1 MKQHDHDQAEDLNKI
16 ASKTGDYVLTE
27 LVQGTALII
36 GSLMGANPLQSA
48 KLGQLLYKNLGLIL
62 GITVT
67 PFLIIALLVMSIQN
81 QERGNVN
88 LGSEAT
94 NLDGIDAVVL
104 NVPYFNQ
111 WLDPGGSVSPV
122 FPKRRIRGS
131 DWDLGQVL
139 CGAASVTMVAGYF
152 GKLPYD
158 VNNEN
163 DLKKFSYTDQGL
175 NLPSKCSSREIGGAF
190 GMTAYDSSC
199 NMSSHGGMVSYLN
212 RMGLRANNIG
222 VISFEKVKNSID
234 AGNPLIVSMS
244 APVGHIAVIKGY
256 TADGRL
262 VMNDPYKDVQ
272 NGTKGYSFNG
282 KNALYQVNTGWTVN
296 YTMEISQKL

>member
-1 MKQHDHDQAEDLNKI
+1 MRQHDQDQAEDLNKI
-16 ASKTGDYVLTE
+16 ASKTGDYVLTG

-48 KLGQLLYKNLGLIL
+48 KLGQLLYKNLGLII

-67 PFLIIALLVMSIQN
+67 PFLIVALMVMSIQN
-81 QERGNVN
+81 QERGIVN

-111 WLDPGGSVSPV
+111 WLDPDGSVSPV

-152 GKLPYD
+152 GKLPYE

-175 NLPSKCSSREIGGAF
+175 NLPSKCASREIGGAI

-199 NMSSHGGMVSYLN
+199 NMSGYGGMVSYLN
-212 RMGLRANNIG
+212 RMNLRANNIG
-222 VISFEKVKNSID
+222 VITFEKVKRSID

-272 NGTKGYSFNG
+272 SGTTGYSYNG

-296 YTMEISQKL
+296 YIMEISQ

>member
-1 MKQHDHDQAEDLNKI
+1 MRQHDQDQAEDLNKI
-16 ASKTGDYVLTE
+16 ASKTGDYVLTG
-27 LVQGTALII
+27 LVQGTSLII
-36 GSLMGANPLQSA
+36 GSLMGASPLQSA
-48 KLGQLLYKNLGLIL
+48 KLGQLLYKNLGLIV

-67 PFLIIALLVMSIQN
+67 PFLIVALMVMSIQN
-81 QERGNVN
+81 QERSNVN

-94 NLDGIDAVVL
+94 NLDGIDTVVL

-111 WLDPGGSVSPV
+111 WLDPDGSVSPI

-158 VNNEN
+158 INNEN

-175 NLPSKCSSREIGGAF
+175 NLPSKCASREIGGAF

-199 NMSSHGGMVSYLN
+199 NMSGYGGMVSYLN
-212 RMGLRANNIG
+212 RMNLRANNIG
-222 VISFEKVKNSID
+222 VITFEKVKRSID

-272 NGTKGYSFNG
+272 SSTAGYSYNG

-296 YTMEISQKL
+296 YIMEISQ